1 MPAFLSSIPPVFI
14 RQRCPLSGIL
24 CRLFSVHFSR
34 IIARTSVPRC
44 PVSASFASGF
54 VLRLL
59 APHCMR
65 VFFLGSY
72 AGFNPASCS
81 IWVVYL
87 RWLLFDPCGFA
98 AWSAR
103 IEPRMFLLCLL
114 APHPMRVYLSTIN
127 YSRARPFLIYTYAR
141 TRTQAFLCF
150 IAYFALL
157 PQNTPKNSDFVTR
170 LFSVLYKESAFF
182 LAFFCKN
189 IWSYQKKAVPL
200 HSLLRNK

>member
-34 IIARTSVPRC
+34 IIARTSAPHC

-59 APHCMR
+59 APHSMR

-98 AWSAR
+98 AWSSNSYL
-103 IEPRMFLLCLL
+103 FLPMLSYFSQGLPILL
-114 APHPMRVYLSTIN
+114 PLGRLGG
-127 YSRARPFLIYTYAR
+127 
-141 TRTQAFLCF
+141 
-150 IAYFALL
+150 AYFLYFCEGCN
-157 PQNTPKNSDFVTR
+157 PV
-170 LFSVLYKESAFF
+170 FSIY
-182 LAFFCKN
+182 
-189 IWSYQKKAVPL
+189 P
-200 HSLLRNK
+200 

>member
-1 MPAFLSSIPPVFI
+1 MPAFLSSIPPDVI

-34 IIARTSVPRC
+34 IIARTSAPHC

-81 IWVVYL
+81 ILVVYL

-127 YSRARPFLIYTYAR
+127 YQLSTIRARTPVPYIYLCTYTYASLFVFYSIFC
-141 TRTQAFLCF
+141 AF
-150 IAYFALL
+150 A
-157 PQNTPKNSDFVTR
+157 PK
-170 LFSVLYKESAFF
+170 Y
-182 LAFFCKN
+182 
-189 IWSYQKKAVPL
+189 P
-200 HSLLRNK
+200 

>member
-1 MPAFLSSIPPVFI
+1 MPSFLCAFFAHHCANLRPSLSCVREFRERVCPSFI
-14 RQRCPLSGIL
+14 SPAL
-24 CRLFSVHFSR
+24 H
-34 IIARTSVPRC
+34 A
-44 PVSASFASGF
+44 GF
-54 VLRLL
+54 L
-59 APHCMR
+59 
-65 VFFLGSY
+65 LGSY

-98 AWSAR
+98 AWSAL

-127 YSRARPFLIYTYAR
+127 YQLSTINYTRARTFLIYIYAR

-150 IAYFALL
+150 IAYFAFL